1 MKTQYDKTKIVYAI
15 YPNANGFGFVFMNGP
30 RNLLDF
36 GIVRINPICNFKL
49 LEKIQDSISYFK
61 PTVVI
66 LLDPDGK
73 SSRTGKRTRKLLEK
87 ISAFAQSENLQ
98 VAHISRDQIRD
109 VFENFGVSTKFEIS
123 QWLLT
128 EFKEL
133 ETRRPKKRALWT
145 SEDRNMGVFDAL
157 SLVLTWFYFYE

>member
-1 MKTQYDKTKIVYAI
+1 MKTQIDKPKIVYAI

-87 ISAFAQSENLQ
+87 ISAFAQSENLE

-109 VFENFGVSTKFEIS
+109 VFENFGVITKFEIA

-133 ETRRPKKRALWT
+133 DTRRPKKRRLWT
-145 SEDRNMGVFDAL
+145 SEDRNQTLFDSL
-157 SLVLTWFYFYE
+157 SLALTWYYLNS

>member
-1 MKTQYDKTKIVYAI
+1 MKTQIDKPKIVYAI

-87 ISAFAQSENLQ
+87 ISAFAQSENLE

-109 VFENFGVSTKFEIS
+109 VFENFGVITKFEIA

-133 ETRRPKKRALWT
+133 DTRRPKKRRLWT
-145 SEDRNMGVFDAL
+145 SEDRNMGVFDTL
-157 SLVLTWFYFYE
+157 SLALTWFYLQ